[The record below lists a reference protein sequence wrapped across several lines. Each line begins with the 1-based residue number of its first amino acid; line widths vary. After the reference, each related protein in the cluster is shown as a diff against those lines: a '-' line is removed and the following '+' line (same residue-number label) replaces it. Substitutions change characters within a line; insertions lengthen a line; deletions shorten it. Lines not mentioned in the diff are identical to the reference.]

1 MKEKL
6 REVDKGVEWKAPFY
20 RIRAGLILWVTGSP
34 QTSKHPCSYFLQLS
48 IYQPRT
54 SQIHDQEKK
63 VHMSTKDKV

>member
-6 REVDKGVEWKAPFY
+6 REVDKGVEWKAPCVIKGWPY
-20 RIRAGLILWVTGSP
+20 PVGHGKPPNLKTPLL
-34 QTSKHPCSYFLQLS
+34 FLQLS

-63 VHMSTKDKV
+63 VHMFTKDKF